1 MSSKLYSPRM
11 LDRIRLSLL
20 VGAAGLALV
29 AALAATAAAA
39 PTRGAASDAPDYVGV
54 KTYLLA
60 RSQKLVSE
68 LNGIRARSERYY
80 ALAAKERFSY
90 PALWRKHRA
99 EVSSILLGL
108 KPAFGRAHKA
118 YEEEEGI
125 IAGVPSLAQYD
136 VIMDSGTS
144 AADDPQTA
152 VPFDLRLPNGKVLPK
167 PGNFFHALLEPTIW
181 GTDARFVAPGGVR
194 ADLDRDGALAFGE
207 VLPDANVLV
216 ATARSFVS
224 YARRSDAAARAWKPN
239 ASDVLTALV
248 VMVPTVEGY
257 FGEWKSSRAIT
268 GSGTKEK
275 AFVAHSR
282 LVDVHGI
289 LFSLQNVYD
298 GVRPLVARAGAAQ
311 SARIGAALR
320 QLTRF
325 VDGIRAQERSGKRF
339 TAKQADLLGGQA
351 QQRANAIAGQIA
363 QVAGVLGIELQA

>member
-1 MSSKLYSPRM
+1 MT
-11 LDRIRLSLL
+11 DRIRLSLL

-29 AALAATAAAA
+29 AALASTAAASPA
-39 PTRGAASDAPDYVGV
+39 RTTATDAPNYAGV

-60 RSQKLVSE
+60 RSKQLVTQ
-68 LNGIRARSERYY
+68 LTGIQARSARYY
-80 ALAAKERFSY
+80 ALAKKERFSY
-90 PALWRKHRA
+90 PDLWRKHRA

-108 KPAFGRAHKA
+108 KPAFSRAHKA

-125 IAGVPSLAQYD
+125 IAGVPSLAQFD

-144 AADDPQTA
+144 ATDDPQTA
-152 VPFDLRLPNGKVLPK
+152 VPFDLKLPNGTVYEK

-194 ADLDRDGALAFGE
+194 ADLDRDGRIEFGE

-216 ATARSFVS
+216 GTARSFVS
-224 YARRSDAAARAWKPN
+224 YARKSDAAARAWKPN

-257 FGEWKSSRAIT
+257 FGEWKASRAI
-268 GSGTKEK
+268 
-275 AFVAHSR
+275 
-282 LVDVHGI
+282 VHGI
-289 LFSLQNVYD
+289 LFSLQNVYK
-298 GVRPLVARAGAAQ
+298 GVRPLVAKAGTAQ
-311 SARIGAALR
+311 SARIGTQLT

-325 VDGIRAQERSGKRF
+325 VNGIYAQEKAGKKF
-339 TAKQADLLGGQA
+339 TPKQADLLGGQA
-351 QQRANAIAGQIA
+351 QQRANAIAGQIS

>member
-1 MSSKLYSPRM
+1 MSN
-11 LDRIRLSLL
+11 RIRLSLL
-20 VGAAGLALV
+20 VGTAGVALV
-29 AALAATAAAA
+29 AALASTAVASPAR
-39 PTRGAASDAPDYVGV
+39 TTGADAPNYAGV

-60 RSQKLVSE
+60 RSKQLVTQ
-68 LNGIRARSERYY
+68 LNGIQVRSERYY
-80 ALAAKERFSY
+80 ALAKRERFSY
-90 PALWRKHRA
+90 PNLWRKHRA

-108 KPAFGRAHKA
+108 KPAFSRAHRA

-125 IAGVPSLAQYD
+125 IAGVPSLAEFD

-152 VPFDLRLPNGKVLPK
+152 VPFDLTLPNGRVFAK

-181 GTDARFVAPGGVR
+181 GTDARFVAPGGVK
-194 ADLDRDGALAFGE
+194 ADLDRDGTVEFGE

-216 ATARSFVS
+216 GTARSFVS
-224 YARRSDAAARAWKPN
+224 YARRSDAAARAWTPN

-257 FGEWKSSRAIT
+257 FGEWKSSRAIA
-268 GSGTKEK
+268 GAGTKEK

-289 LFSLQNVYD
+289 LFSLQNVYK
-298 GVRPLVARAGAAQ
+298 GVRPLVAKAGTAQ
-311 SARIGAALR
+311 SARIGTALR

-325 VDGIRAQERSGKRF
+325 VDEIYAQEKAGKRF
-339 TAKQADLLGGQA
+339 TPKQADLLGGQA
-351 QQRANAIAGQIA
+351 QQRANAIAGQIS

>member
-1 MSSKLYSPRM
+1 M
-11 LDRIRLSLL
+11 LNRIRLSLL

-29 AALAATAAAA
+29 AALASTAAAS
-39 PTRGAASDAPDYVGV
+39 PTQATATDAPNYAGV

-60 RSQKLVSE
+60 RSKQLVTQ
-68 LNGIRARSERYY
+68 LNGIQARSERYY
-80 ALAAKERFSY
+80 ALAKKEQFSY

-108 KPAFGRAHKA
+108 KRVFSRAHKA

-152 VPFDLRLPNGKVLPK
+152 VPFDLKLPNGKVLPK

-181 GTDARFVAPGGVR
+181 GTDARFVAPGGVE
-194 ADLDRDGALAFGE
+194 ADLDRDGTVGFGE

-216 ATARSFVS
+216 ATARSFVA
-224 YARRSDAAARAWKPN
+224 YARKSDAAARAWKPN

-257 FGEWKSSRAIT
+257 FGEWKSSRAIS
-268 GSGTKEK
+268 GSATKEK

-289 LFSLQNVYD
+289 LFSLQNVYK
-298 GVRPLVARAGAAQ
+298 GVRPLVAKAGAAQ
-311 SARIGAALR
+311 SARIGTALQ

-325 VDGIRAQERSGKRF
+325 VDGIYAQERAGKKF
-339 TAKQADLLGGQA
+339 TPRQADLLGGQA
-351 QQRANAIAGQIA
+351 QQRANAIAGQIS

>member
-1 MSSKLYSPRM
+1 VAK
-11 LDRIRLSLL
+11 RIRLSL
-20 VGAAGLALV
+20 VVAAAALALV
-29 AALAATAAAA
+29 ASLATTALAA
-39 PTRGAASDAPDYVGV
+39 PTRAAATDAPNYAGV
-54 KTYLLA
+54 KTYLLV
-60 RSQKLVSE
+60 RSKRLVTQLSAIQT
-68 LNGIRARSERYY
+68 GSERYY
-80 ALAAKERFSY
+80 ALAKKERFSY
-90 PALWRKHRA
+90 PSLWRKHRA

-152 VPFDLRLPNGKVLPK
+152 VPFDLKLPNGKVFAK
-167 PGNFFHALLEPTIW
+167 PGNFFHALLEPMLW
-181 GTDARFVAPGGVR
+181 GTDGRFAAPGAVK
-194 ADLDRDGALAFGE
+194 ADLDRDGTVEFGE

-224 YARRSDAAARAWKPN
+224 YARKSDAAARAWKPN

-257 FGEWKSSRAIT
+257 FGEWKSSRAIA
-268 GSGTKEK
+268 GSATKET

-289 LFSLQNVYD
+289 LFSLQNVYK
-298 GVRPLVARAGAAQ
+298 GVRPLVARAGAVQ
-311 SARIGAALR
+311 SARIATALQ

-325 VDGIRAQERSGKRF
+325 FDEIYAQERSGTKF

-351 QQRANAIAGQIA
+351 QQRANAIAGQIS
-363 QVAGVLGIELQA
+363 QVAGVLGIDLQA

>member
-1 MSSKLYSPRM
+1 VIGAVL
-11 LDRIRLSLL
+11 LL
-20 VGAAGLALV
+20 VACLS
-29 AALAATAAAA
+29 ATAAASPA
-39 PTRGAASDAPDYVGV
+39 RAGASDTPNYAGV

-60 RSQKLVSE
+60 RSQQLVTE
-68 LNGIRARSERYY
+68 LNGIQARSERYY
-80 ALAAKERFSY
+80 ALARREKFSY
-90 PALWRKHRA
+90 PNLWRKHRA

-108 KPAFGRAHKA
+108 KPAFSRAHKA

-125 IAGVPSLAQYD
+125 IAGVPSLAQFD

-152 VPFDLRLPNGKVLPK
+152 VPFDLKLPNGKVFPK

-181 GTDARFVAPGGVR
+181 GTDARFVARGGVK
-194 ADLDRDGALAFGE
+194 ADLDRDGTVEFGE

-216 ATARSFVS
+216 GTARSFVS
-224 YARRSDAAARAWKPN
+224 YARKSDAAARAWKPN

-257 FGEWKSSRAIT
+257 FGEWKSSRAIA
-268 GSGTKEK
+268 GSAAKEK

-289 LFSLQNVYD
+289 LSSLQNVYK
-298 GVRPLVARAGAAQ
+298 GLRPLVAKAGAAQ
-311 SARIGAALR
+311 SARIGTALE

-325 VDGIRAQERSGKRF
+325 VDGIHAQEKAGKKF
-339 TAKQADLLGGQA
+339 TPKQADLLGGQA
-351 QQRANAIAGQIA
+351 QQRANAIAGQIS